1 MGALL
6 RDAYFNGTVMHV
18 PAVNVQ
24 MWKRLGTSLDE
35 VRDLAA
41 RLNAG
46 ELPEQLRPTLAATIA
61 MLQEVRGAL
70 NGTGGADEG

>member
-1 MGALL
+1 
-6 RDAYFNGTVMHV
+6 
-18 PAVNVQ
+18 

-41 RLNAG
+41 KLNAG
-46 ELPEQLRPTLAATIA
+46 GLPEQLRPTLAATIA

-70 NGTGGADEG
+70 TGTGGADEG